1 MRLRVNPNRMQLLRL
16 KSRLVVARRGH
27 KLLKDKQEELMRQFL
42 GMVHTAN
49 DLRGEVEAELAHAY
63 AAFVSARFEMSG
75 SAMESAL
82 AFSQR
87 RVELVAD
94 REQVMNL
101 KVPKFAVEF
110 PEDAE
115 LGYGYA
121 DTTAELDR
129 ALELYAAIIPR
140 LMQVA
145 ELEKSVQLLA
155 AELEKTRRR
164 VNALEHILVPNL
176 EETIKFIADRLS
188 EQERESST
196 RLMKVKEIVREH

>member
-1 MRLRVNPNRMQLLRL
+1 
-16 KSRLVVARRGH
+16 
-27 KLLKDKQEELMRQFL
+27 MRQFL